1 MSNSALAIVILAAG
15 QGTRMKSQTPKVLHN
30 LAGLP
35 MIGHV
40 LRTATS
46 LDPAHLVVVVRHEA
60 EAISE
65 VVSALA
71 PTSKIVH
78 QDEIPGTGRAL
89 ETALSALPADFKG
102 DIAVLSGDVPLL
114 SVELIIRLLKE
125 HVSADASATIL
136 SAKVKKPRGYGRI
149 VREGNGDVREIV
161 EESDA
166 DDDTK
171 KIDEVN
177 SGTYVFRFQGMREL
191 LEGISTNNAQGEKY
205 LPDVVAAMRSAGSK
219 VNAFATRQLWQVNGV
234 NDRAQLARVAKRLNR
249 TLIKQHQAAGVYFLD
264 PDSVWVDVDVSIGA
278 DTQILPGTVL
288 RGATTIAEG
297 ATIGP
302 DTTLVDTEVGA
313 GAVVKRT
320 EATLSVIGAGVTVG
334 PWALL
339 RPGTEI
345 SEKAK
350 VGTFVEVKNSKIGRG
365 TKVPHLS
372 YIGDAEIGEETNIG
386 AGAITANYDGVKKHK
401 TIIGSRVK
409 TSAHNVF
416 VAPVTIEDDTYTG
429 AGTVVRRD
437 VPKGSLAVNVVTQKN
452 IEGWVAKNRPPSENK
467 EH

>member
-15 QGTRMKSQTPKVLHN
+15 QGTRMKSQTPKVLHD
-30 LAGLP
+30 LGGLP

-65 VVSALA
+65 VVTTLA
-71 PTSKIVH
+71 PSSKVVH

-89 ETALSALPADFKG
+89 ETALAALPDDFDG
-102 DIAVLSGDVPLL
+102 HIAVLSGDVPLL
-114 SVELIIRLLKE
+114 SAQLISQLLEE
-125 HVSADASATIL
+125 HVSAGSRATIL
-136 SAKVKKPRGYGRI
+136 SAKVRKPRGYGRI
-149 VREGNGDVREIV
+149 VREGNGEVREIV

-166 DDDTK
+166 DDVTR

-177 SGTYVFRFQGMREL
+177 SGTYVFSFQGIREL

-205 LPDVVAAMRSAGSK
+205 LPDVVAAMRTAGSK
-219 VNAFATRQLWQVNGV
+219 VSAFTTRKLWQVNGV

-264 PDSVWVDVDVSIGA
+264 PNSVWVDVDVSIGP
-278 DTQILPGTVL
+278 DTQILPGTIL
-288 RGATTIAEG
+288 RGATSIASG
-297 ATIGP
+297 AIIGP
-302 DTTLVDTEVGA
+302 DTTLVDSEVGA

-320 EATLSVIGAGVTVG
+320 EATLSVIGARVSVG

-345 SEKAK
+345 SENAK
-350 VGTFVEVKNSKIGRG
+350 VGTFVEIKNSKVGRG

-372 YIGDAEIGEETNIG
+372 YIGDAEIGEDTNIG

-452 IEGWVAKNRPPSENK
+452 IEGWVAKKRPASENK

>member
-1 MSNSALAIVILAAG
+1 
-15 QGTRMKSQTPKVLHN
+15 
-30 LAGLP
+30 
-35 MIGHV
+35 
-40 LRTATS
+40 
-46 LDPAHLVVVVRHEA
+46 
-60 EAISE
+60 
-65 VVSALA
+65 
-71 PTSKIVH
+71 
-78 QDEIPGTGRAL
+78 
-89 ETALSALPADFKG
+89 
-102 DIAVLSGDVPLL
+102 
-114 SVELIIRLLKE
+114 
-125 HVSADASATIL
+125 
-136 SAKVKKPRGYGRI
+136 
-149 VREGNGDVREIV
+149 
-161 EESDA
+161 
-166 DDDTK
+166 
-171 KIDEVN
+171 
-177 SGTYVFRFQGMREL
+177 MREL

-219 VNAFATRQLWQVNGV
+219 VNAFATRQLWQVNGI

-401 TIIGSRVK
+401 TIIGSRLK